1 MSGGWLALV
10 VLYLLVAPGILL
22 LGPLAGLLLV
32 ARPVSRQGWAVIFLA
47 ILWSG
52 LWMLQLGDLAEQ
64 ALRTYSVMLIGPGI
78 ALMRERPDGRLG
90 TAALAIGF
98 AAALT
103 FTWMVL
109 LGITWGDIEASA
121 ARLLSRQFL
130 AQARTVEAMGGE
142 AARAV
147 SQAMFEAAGQA
158 RQVAGLLPGAV
169 FLASLAGLALAWRGH
184 YWLAVRPLGG
194 APAPF
199 STFTFSD
206 QAVWLVV
213 GALVV
218 LLLPA
223 GVNSDRLDAV
233 AMNLLLVMLC
243 LYAIRGAA
251 IFRASTGRPSAVGVA
266 LYSVLTILMF
276 AFVATG
282 LMLLGLADTW
292 LDFRRRLAAPTTG
305 GSQ

>member
-47 ILWSG
+47 LLWCG
-52 LWMLQLGDLAEQ
+52 LWMLQVGDLAEQ
-64 ALRTYSVMLIGPGI
+64 ALRSYSVMLIGPGI

-147 SQAMFEAAGQA
+147 SQAMYDAAGQA
-158 RQVAGLLPGAV
+158 RQVAGILPGAV

-184 YWLAVRPLGG
+184 HGLAVKPLGR
-194 APAPF
+194 APSPF
-199 STFTFSD
+199 SAFTFSD

-223 GVNSDRLDAV
+223 GVGGDRLDAA

-243 LYAIRGAA
+243 LYAVRGAA